1 MRKSDTPQTDA
12 LNAQYRPYFTNF
24 ESDAIIYFDA
34 IMDDFEK
41 LERQLNS
48 ARVERGPTTAEE
60 ILQRE
65 GGVFKGAHGLRGLAN
80 ADEFW
85 ETKPYGTRLYYG
97 PSGLDYLHRSILRS
111 AVDLLDKIGITD
123 RRAPVVQDPTNVQ
136 RLLNEAAIHFESFP
150 GGRDGNGRALLYRAI
165 EELKDAPPK
174 ERGHEEKK

>member
-12 LNAQYRPYFTNF
+12 LNAQYRPYFRKF
-24 ESDAIIYFDA
+24 GADAIIYFDA
-34 IMDDFEK
+34 SMDDFEE

-60 ILQRE
+60 VLQRE

-111 AVDLLDKIGITD
+111 AVDLLDKMGIAD
-123 RRAPVVQDPTNVQ
+123 GRAPLGRGPTNVQ
-136 RLLNEAAIHFESFP
+136 RLLNEAAIHFQSFP
-150 GGRDGNGRALLYRAI
+150 GGRDRNGMAMPY
-165 EELKDAPPK
+165 P
-174 ERGHEEKK
+174 